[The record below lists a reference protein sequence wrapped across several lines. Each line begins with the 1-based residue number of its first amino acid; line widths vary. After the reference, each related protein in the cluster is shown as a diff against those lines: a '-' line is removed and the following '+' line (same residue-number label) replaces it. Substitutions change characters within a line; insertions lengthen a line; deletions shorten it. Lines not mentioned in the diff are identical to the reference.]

1 MTDEAEFEMADE
13 YEFRGA
19 RPSRLYVPMT
29 RAEYDDAVGN
39 AACGDAKAWGRIAGE
54 SIRSAE
60 QAIIVHWALVR
71 HDGRDP
77 RNAVWTDA
85 PEYDEIV
92 EDRAWLCSDT
102 HFEKEVLTPA
112 EMQRMREIEARA
124 NALAERLDGI
134 VAAHLTEKGFSP
146 QQIARLRDAALYG
159 RPTAATA

>member
-1 MTDEAEFEMADE
+1 MTDEAEFEMADA

-29 RAEYDDAVGN
+29 RDEYDDAVRK
-39 AACGDAKAWGRIAGE
+39 AACGYSKAWDRIAGE
-54 SIRSAE
+54 SIRAAE

-77 RNAVWTDA
+77 RNEVWTDA
-85 PEYDEIV
+85 PEYGEIV

-102 HFEKEVLTPA
+102 YLTKEVLAPA
-112 EMQRMREIEARA
+112 EMKRMREIEARA

-134 VAAHLTEKGFSP
+134 VAAHLGAKGFSP
-146 QQIARLRDAALYG
+146 HQVAQLREAALYG
-159 RPTAATA
+159 PRTAATA